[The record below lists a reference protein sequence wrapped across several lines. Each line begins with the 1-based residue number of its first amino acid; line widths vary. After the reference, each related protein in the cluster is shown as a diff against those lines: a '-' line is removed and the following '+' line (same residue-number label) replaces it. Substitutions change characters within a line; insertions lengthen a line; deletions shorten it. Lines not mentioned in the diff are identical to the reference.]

1 MCKSIY
7 IYKIIIWNGAKK
19 KDVYFAVG
27 ICTYTAHTGYFM
39 RFNIF
44 IHTHLFHSN
53 FQFGLIRVAETY

>member
-1 MCKSIY
+1 MEL
-7 IYKIIIWNGAKK
+7 KK